1 VCVGF
6 PLTVSWY
13 VENAM
18 ALRRALATYARALRP
33 RHPLETPELFMAT
46 SRRTLLKTAGVAAA
60 GTVLWGKGTRGEPQK
75 SASVSPRAL
84 TYCMLRTQEGRSLG
98 VKQGDRILDVGLAGK
113 RLSVKVPGS
122 TDEVIAG
129 RNLDGLYKVL
139 SSAVSLKDV
148 FVAEKSARFEPCLTK
163 PEKII
168 MLGFNYR
175 RHALETGTP
184 IPKAPV
190 LFNKYNNALSGHGG
204 TIKLPTKVATKF
216 DYEVE
221 LQVIIGKTARDVSE
235 ADALNCVFG
244 YATGND
250 FSARDLQFRDGKASQ
265 FMIGKTPDGFMPVG
279 PWLVG
284 AELVGDP
291 QRLAVECRVN
301 GEKRQSSNTS
311 DMIFSCAQIISY
323 ASQIFTLSPG
333 DLISTGTPE
342 GVIIGKPENQQVWL
356 KAGDKVA
363 CSVEKLG
370 ELSFDLA

>member
-1 VCVGF
+1 
-6 PLTVSWY
+6 
-13 VENAM
+13 
-18 ALRRALATYARALRP
+18 
-33 RHPLETPELFMAT
+33 MAT

-60 GTVLWGKGTRGEPQK
+60 GTVLWGKGTRADPQEPP
-75 SASVSPRAL
+75 SVSPRAL
-84 TYCMLRTQEGRSLG
+84 TYCMLRTQDGRTLG
-98 VKQGDRILDVGLAGK
+98 VKQGDQILDVGRAGK
-113 RLSVKVPGS
+113 RLGVTVPET
-122 TDEVIAG
+122 TDDVIAG
-129 RNLDGLYKVL
+129 RNLSGLYKVL
-139 SSAVSLKDV
+139 SSTASLKDA
-148 FVAEKSARFEPCLTK
+148 FVEEKNARFAPCLTK

-168 MLGFNYR
+168 ILGLNYR
-175 RHALETGTP
+175 RHALEIGTP

-190 LFNKYNNALSGHGG
+190 LLNKYNNALSGHGG
-204 TIKLPTKVATKF
+204 TIKLPKVAIKF

-235 ADALNCVFG
+235 ADALGYVFG

-250 FSARDLQFRDGKASQ
+250 FTARDLQFRDGKVSQ
-265 FMIGKTPDGFMPVG
+265 FMIGKTSDGFMPVG

-284 AELVGDP
+284 AELVGNP
-291 QRLAVECRVN
+291 QKLAVECRVN
-301 GEKRQSSNTS
+301 GETRQSSNTS

-342 GVIIGKPENQQVWL
+342 GLIMGKPENQQVWL

-370 ELSFDLA
+370 ELSFELA

>member
-1 VCVGF
+1 MWQ
-6 PLTVSWY
+6 PNRTHP
-13 VENAM
+13 
-18 ALRRALATYARALRP
+18 AR
-33 RHPLETPELFMAT
+33 EISMAT

-60 GTVLWGKGTRGEPQK
+60 SSVLLGKSSIASPQAGPK
-75 SASVSPRAL
+75 VSTGAL
-84 TYCMLRTQEGRSLG
+84 AYCTLRTDAGQSLG
-98 VKQGDRILDVGLAGK
+98 VKQGKRILDVGRAGK
-113 RLSVKVPGS
+113 LLGVKVPS
-122 TDEVIAG
+122 TPDDVIAG
-129 RNLDGLYKVL
+129 RSLDGLHKAL
-139 SSAVSLKDV
+139 ASSTSLKGV
-148 FVAEKSARFEPCLTK
+148 FLDESEARFGPCITN
-163 PEKII
+163 PQKII

-175 RHALETGTP
+175 RHAAETGTP

-190 LFNKYNNALSGHGG
+190 LFNKFNNSLSGHGG
-204 TIKLPTKVATKF
+204 TIKLPVKVATKF

-221 LQVIIGKTARDVSE
+221 LQVIIGKTARDVTE
-235 ADALNCVFG
+235 AGALNYVFG

-291 QRLAVECRVN
+291 QKLAIECRVN
-301 GEKRQSSNTS
+301 GEQRQSSNTS

-323 ASQIFTLSPG
+323 ASQIFTLQPG

-342 GVIIGKPENQQVWL
+342 GVVVGKPEAAQVWL

-363 CSVEKLG
+363 CSLEKLG
-370 ELSFDLA
+370 ELRFDLA